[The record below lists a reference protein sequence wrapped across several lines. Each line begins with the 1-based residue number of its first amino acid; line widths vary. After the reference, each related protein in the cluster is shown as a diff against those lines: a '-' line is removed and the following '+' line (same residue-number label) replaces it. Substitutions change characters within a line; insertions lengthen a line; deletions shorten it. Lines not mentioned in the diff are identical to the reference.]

1 MKITD
6 SEFLQIVS
14 FMKTNYGIN
23 LSAKRTLVAGRL
35 ENFLI
40 QNGYKSYGE
49 YIEKVMNDRSGQEAK
64 TMINYL
70 TTNHTYFWREPI
82 HFEFL
87 RNVALPKLAEQE
99 KRTKNLRIWSGA
111 SSTGEEPYTIVMVL
125 KEFFRMQGQWDTRIL
140 ASDISSKALEKAKT
154 GIYLKEQ
161 TEVLTD
167 SWKKMYFDSY
177 STEECVVK
185 PEIRSEV
192 TFRSLN
198 LMEPFPFRYKFH
210 IVFLRNVM
218 IYFEEETKTKL
229 INKIYDVMEDGGY
242 LFIGST
248 EMINKSATR
257 FKYIQPSIYQKVK
270 Q

>member
-6 SEFLQIVS
+6 AEFNQIVS
-14 FMKTNYGIN
+14 YMRQNYGIN

-40 QNGYKSYGE
+40 QNGYKNYGE
-49 YIEKVMNDRSGQEAK
+49 YMDKVMKDKSGSEAK
-64 TMINYL
+64 TLINYL
-70 TTNHTYFWREPI
+70 TTNHTYFWREPV
-82 HFEFL
+82 HFEFMKSA
-87 RNVALPKLAEQE
+87 VLPKLAMQEQHS
-99 KRTKNLRIWSGA
+99 KTLRIWSAA

-125 KEFFRMQGQWDTRIL
+125 KEFFQMQSGKWDTRIL
-140 ASDISSKALEKAKT
+140 ATDISSKALEKAKA

-167 SWKKMYFDSY
+167 KWRKSYFENY
-177 STEECVVK
+177 SQEECRIK
-185 PEIRSEV
+185 QEIRDEV

-210 IVFLRNVM
+210 IIFLRNVM
-218 IYFEEETKTKL
+218 IYFEEETKRKVIDKMYEVL
-229 INKIYDVMEDGGY
+229 EPGGF

-248 EMINKSATR
+248 EMINKAATKL
-257 FKYIQPSIYQKVK
+257 KYIQPSVYQKV
-270 Q
+270 